1 MTLLVLLVFCLW
13 NSMLHWSFSDNEKFC
28 SFGWNSEEGSGTCC
42 GIETSQGKQ
51 HYHSLCI
58 TQLHSLVQYLQIWQQ
73 QHLLLPILSQKLQ
86 FISKRS
92 MWLLFLW
99 ILLQERNPYFWFF
112 ILFAQA
118 FVTGHCHL
126 IRCLRSV
133 FKLLKLGLICIK
145 GQLGIEVHL
154 SEWEIERQSSSLI
167 GSCTRQFYPDKEV
180 DDQHQQILS

>member
-73 QHLLLPILSQKLQ
+73 QHLLLAKPILSQRLQ

-99 ILLQERNPYFWFF
+99 ILLQERSSQLLNLHFICTSFCDRALSPHQMLKKCIQAVEAWPYM
-112 ILFAQA
+112 
-118 FVTGHCHL
+118 
-126 IRCLRSV
+126 
-133 FKLLKLGLICIK
+133 
-145 GQLGIEVHL
+145 
-154 SEWEIERQSSSLI
+154 
-167 GSCTRQFYPDKEV
+167 Y
-180 DDQHQQILS
+180 

>member
-73 QHLLLPILSQKLQ
+73 QHLLLAKPILSQRLQ

-92 MWLLFLW
+92 IWLLFLW

-126 IRCLRSV
+126 CKYIHQKQDKAWSWRNKCHPQLW
-133 FKLLKLGLICIK
+133 KL
-145 GQLGIEVHL
+145 
-154 SEWEIERQSSSLI
+154 
-167 GSCTRQFYPDKEV
+167 
-180 DDQHQQILS
+180 